1 MTINVGPDLENWT
14 HHFKLSGFDNDWVAF
29 ELGLTAIGRD
39 GTPDITSIRRLP
51 YPKTNVRSNSGDG
64 EFSVLRPPYGEFT
77 RSDWSG
83 GIGSV
88 SGDDDSTKYYMGERI
103 WSVVPKQ
110 LSLAPNLFSGHQLFP
125 VRDGNDPELTYGTG
139 FYKLAAGDVLAWK
152 AVVAYDVIMY
162 EVLIRAYEPGTITF
176 TLRADGTDPG
186 AVSDTV
192 TTSDVRIGSHWY
204 QFAVSKAAAT
214 YWMAV
219 SANIQIEV
227 GGGAWK
233 SFTTKVYDLATTT
246 WATTTAIIPAFRMHS
261 ATSKASDWLF
271 FRYKAAAYAISGQRM
286 FINGD
291 RGTCDDNTGHLDQ
304 LIDATKDK
312 DGAGTGLST
321 PAWLTADLWKDAY
334 VHILG
339 TDMWRK
345 ITASSTTGVLTVTP
359 NWDRVLTTA
368 DNYVILGNE
377 RWTEISGSGVPGFT
391 ADVKDACVSADG
403 VVYFAQGGTVQ
414 LRKMREYNNA
424 GVWTRDWASES
435 TAGTYPGADFLCAS
449 LDQEDGAVIWRAV
462 NADNGSLSKAKSAA
476 WSSTVNLS
484 WGTAVKLGSDSGSA
498 ITGMCDMGAEIAVTK
513 QEGLYFIKND
523 ITVKG
528 TIDMSQQYTWYTG
541 RRPSLVTPFLIIPF
555 GGRIQRYYNE
565 VCESFGPEMNGGVP
579 SEYEGD
585 VMDSKPLLSDCI
597 MVKDGGDA
605 ASYYQGANGGMYL
618 YRAGGWH
625 PLGFT
630 GMGNRMKGCW
640 YERVDSGMDS
650 LWVGD
655 KNGLYFM
662 SMPRGYDYTRDPK
675 YNTSKRLAPDGWM
688 ITGWFDT
695 GRLQVDKW
703 WDFLTLYC
711 NNTANTSVKVYYQ
724 VSNGDESETANLAAD
739 WYYAGEAG
747 GTGRTAA
754 NYATRIGIN
763 TNGRRIRFM
772 FLLVGNCTDTPIIE
786 GYSVS
791 YVSKDDDAVSW
802 NFMVRMGDLSYN
814 LAGTPNDYTA
824 GKTARDLIEY
834 LARTVTPVTMRS
846 IIEEWDNITV
856 TLQRPLETVA
866 EITPEGKEAVYLNI
880 TILSVEEPTEPPLPL
895 VWCDRGGYHT
905 YFPVTADHAPFTP
918 ASVTGDDVATFVY
931 DCTLRANYVAA
942 GYRSKFYLYGT
953 MEEDTTGTAGE
964 ILTLSMNYPGQGYA
978 VNDEIT
984 IVQAGGES
992 GVVKVLTVSPTVP
1005 GDPTSGAILTYS
1017 LKDGGMGY
1025 EPATGLPTTG
1035 SATGADATFDILT
1048 VDNSWIEV
1056 NDITYMTI
1064 VAQAKTGSDATATIN
1079 SFNDHVLVATWP
1091 GGVDPL
1097 DIESV
1102 TVTLA
1107 ATISGTRRRIT
1118 FGGGTSDALIVD
1130 ACPYL

>member
-1 MTINVGPDLENWT
+1 MSINVGPDLPNWT
-14 HHFKLSGFDNDWVAF
+14 HHFKLSGFDYDWVAF

-139 FYKLAAGDVLAWK
+139 FYKLAVGERLGWK
-152 AVVAYDVIMY
+152 ATVAYDVVMY
-162 EVLIRAYEPGTITF
+162 EVLIRAYEPGAIVF

-186 AVSDTV
+186 AVTDTV
-192 TTSDVRIGSHWY
+192 TITDVRIGSHWY
-204 QFAVSKAAAT
+204 QFEVSKAAAT
-214 YWMAV
+214 YWMV
-219 SANIQIEV
+219 LNSNIEIEV
-227 GGGAWK
+227 GAGSWK
-233 SFTTKVYDLATTT
+233 SFTTKKYSPITTT
-246 WATTTAIIPAFRMHS
+246 WIDVTATVIPAFRMHS
-261 ATSKASDWLF
+261 AASKASDWQF
-271 FRYKAAAYAISGQRM
+271 FRYKGAAYVISGQRL

-345 ITASSTTGVLTVTP
+345 ITASSTAGVLTVTP

-377 RWTEISGSGVPGFT
+377 RWTEISASGIPGFT
-391 ADVKDACVSADG
+391 ADVKDVCVSADG
-403 VVYFAQGGTVQ
+403 VVYFAQGGSVQ

-435 TAGTYPGADFLCAS
+435 TAGTYPGADFMCAA

-462 NADNGSLSKAKSAA
+462 NADNGSVSKAKSAA
-476 WSSTVNLS
+476 WSATVNLS

-498 ITGMCDMGAEIAVTK
+498 ITGMCDMGAEVAVTK
-513 QEGLYFIKND
+513 QEGIYFLKND

-528 TIDMSQQYTWYTG
+528 TVDMSQQYTWYTG
-541 RRPSLVTPFLIIPF
+541 RRPCLVTPFLIIPF

-579 SEYEGD
+579 AEYEGD
-585 VMDSKPLLSDCI
+585 VMDSKPLLADCL
-597 MVKDGGDA
+597 MVKDGGDK
-605 ASYYQGANGGMYL
+605 ASYYQGANGGLYL

-625 PLGFT
+625 PLAFT

-675 YNTSKRLAPDGWM
+675 YDTTKRLAPDGWM
-688 ITGWFDT
+688 ITGWYDT

-703 WDFLTLYC
+703 WDFVTVY
-711 NNTANTSVKVYYQ
+711 ANCPSGTSVRVYYQ
-724 VSNGDESETANLAAD
+724 VSNGDEYESANLAVD
-739 WYYAGEAG
+739 WYYAGRIGNYEDYLAPD
-747 GTGRTAA
+747 T
-754 NYATRIGIN
+754 NYATRIGVN

-772 FLLVGNCTDTPIIE
+772 FLLVGDCTHTPVIE

-802 NFMVRMGDLSYN
+802 SFMVRMGDISYN
-814 LAGTPNDYTA
+814 LAGTPNDYIA
-824 GKTARDLIEY
+824 GKTGRDLIEY

-846 IIEEWDNITV
+846 IVEEWDNITV

-866 EITPEGKEAVYLNI
+866 EITPEGKEAVYLNM

-895 VWCDRGGYHT
+895 VLCDRGGYHT
-905 YFPVTADHAPFTP
+905 SFPVTADKNPFTP
-918 ASVTGDDVATFVY
+918 LAVAGDDDAIFEY
-931 DCTLRANYVAA
+931 DCTLRANYVNSE
-942 GYRSKFYLYGT
+942 YRSKFQVSGYF
-953 MEEDTTGTAGE
+953 EEDATGTAGE
-964 ILTLSMNYPGQGYA
+964 VLTLEINSTGAGYETD
-978 VNDEIT
+978 DEINL
-984 IVQAGGES
+984 VQDGGAGCIIWVKAVGTGGVITNYEIKAASGGRGYVVAS
-992 GVVKVLTVSPTVP
+992 GVGTAF
-1005 GDPTSGAILTYS
+1005 GHG
-1017 LKDGGMGY
+1017 
-1025 EPATGLPTTG
+1025 
-1035 SATGADATFDILT
+1035 TGATFNILT
-1048 VDNSWIEV
+1048 VRETWVELRTADTNYLTITGRLIAGGTVAAVVNSISGGF
-1056 NDITYMTI
+1056 I
-1064 VAQAKTGSDATATIN
+1064 
-1079 SFNDHVLVATWP
+1079 LATWA
-1091 GGVDPL
+1091 GGDDPA
-1097 DIESV
+1097 DIDQV
-1102 TVTLA
+1102 ILHLATPAAGTYRRLTVIGA
-1107 ATISGTRRRIT
+1107 YIK
-1118 FGGGTSDALIVD
+1118 D